1 MDSYDDGLVCAL
13 SGVTPSDEE
22 LDSAGLGDDDNDAPV
37 EWIQVTVTR
46 KVVNPLFIELV
57 ETKAGLLNTVLSGF
71 DSEEEREQNRRGME
85 FQIAAQ
91 FAALEQSP
99 DYTPILTES
108 AVCYLAP
115 TTHAE
120 GLLAARNE
128 LLRSLGLGGVWLDE
142 AEKPETVTA
151 PEELGMI
158 GDGEAPAE

>member
-46 KVVNPLFIELV
+46 KVVNPLYVELIEA
-57 ETKAGLLNTVLSGF
+57 KAGLLNAVLAGF
-71 DSEEEREQNRRGME
+71 DSDEERAQNRRGME

-120 GLLAARNE
+120 GLLDARNE
-128 LLRSLGLGGVWLDE
+128 LMKSLGLDGAWLDE
-142 AEKPETVTA
+142 ASKPEEPTA
-151 PEELGMI
+151 PEKLGMI
-158 GDGEAPAE
+158 EDGEAPTE